1 MNEQSVYKI
10 LLFMKRRPG
19 MSSEDFRDYYETVH
33 VPLALESANG
43 LMRYVRR
50 YLVPQPRLETGDG
63 SDIGYDVITELWF
76 DNEKLYLGTV
86 AYLSNTIMSDE
97 IISDELKLF
106 DRSATRMCTTVE
118 YADHF

>member
-1 MNEQSVYKI
+1 MNDQSVFKI

-50 YLVPQPRLETGDG
+50 YLEPQPRLETGDG

-76 DNEKLYLGTV
+76 DNEKLFAATV
-86 AYLSNTIMSDE
+86 KYLSSTLLSPE
-97 IISDELKLF
+97 IIDDETRLF
-106 DRSATRMCTTVE
+106 DR
-118 YADHF
+118 